1 MSIGSFPG
9 DIMRW
14 NVPWQLRLKHGWCM
28 FYPDI
33 CLYNIKTWL
42 NLFLALS
49 FLSWYICRM
58 SSFWLVWPNLHA
70 ESRGGLEY
78 MGWLC
83 SPFNVRGNAPRTT
96 SLPGTPHTAWTYT
109 QLKFYVASV
118 EEGPSYHPIVI
129 EPLSTVYIGLSTH
142 PYIDSWQTNTI
153 GGGMPSFDSHH
164 QHQVMNKGIYSIHW
178 RAIKREGKE
187 KAVRT
192 LYREIM

>member
-78 MGWLC
+78 MGWRIGSVLR
-83 SPFNVRGNAPRTT
+83 SMHLGQPL
-96 SLPGTPHTAWTYT
+96 SLGLRIRLQHTLNWS
-109 QLKFYVASV
+109 FYVAYV
-118 EEGPSYHPIVI
+118 EEGPSYHSIVI
-129 EPLSTVYIGLSTH
+129 EPLSVYM
-142 PYIDSWQTNTI
+142 YWFMTNEHNWRWHAVVWL
-153 GGGMPSFDSHH
+153 PSL
-164 QHQVMNKGIYSIHW
+164 
-178 RAIKREGKE
+178 
-187 KAVRT
+187 T
-192 LYREIM
+192 LGNE